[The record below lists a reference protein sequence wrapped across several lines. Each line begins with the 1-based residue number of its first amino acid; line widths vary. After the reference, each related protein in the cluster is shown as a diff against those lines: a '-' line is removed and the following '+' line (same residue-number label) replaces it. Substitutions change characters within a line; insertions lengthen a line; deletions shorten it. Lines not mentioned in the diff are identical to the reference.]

1 MVERIRALYEDYAA
15 EFQSLE
21 QKRRA
26 GAGMF
31 GLTDGP
37 RNYACHERFA
47 ENLEHL
53 LKEAEETVPP
63 EQAEEILEYVYLAYQ
78 ARKERQDAVYWMLGA
93 VHGKTT
99 GLISR
104 LTPESAGRLLARYE
118 GAYPRREQLPVQ
130 KRVAAALKKRAKQ

>member
-37 RNYACHERFA
+37 RNYA
-47 ENLEHL
+47 
-53 LKEAEETVPP
+53 
-63 EQAEEILEYVYLAYQ
+63 
-78 ARKERQDAVYWMLGA
+78 VYWMLGA
-93 VHGKTT
+93 VHGKTM

-130 KRVAAALKKRAKQ
+130 KKVAAALKKRAKQ